1 MNTTSQRGKAWKGRC
16 AGGSVVAQTG
26 SLLYRRLAVGG
37 RWNSPSRVF
46 ISKPGRLPT
55 CDTADCQSALLFKR
69 EPFVLVPRPRPR
81 NSTRTWV
88 SALLALACVFGFL
101 LTPVGLWA
109 ATQTLS
115 SATNL
120 APHDIRP
127 IKPPV
132 AIPTEWTWLR
142 WVLGALALGALGYLL
157 WRYWLRTPPRLKP
170 ERQIPPHERAR
181 KRLEAALRLIHDPKP
196 FCIEVSDA
204 LRIYLEERFNFQA
217 PERTTEEFL
226 LELQAS
232 SRLMPRHKEVLE
244 DFLQRCDLVKFARYE
259 PVESE
264 LIELQEAALRLV
276 NETEPPPPLPN
287 QPVTA
292 AQPAS

>member
-1 MNTTSQRGKAWKGRC
+1 
-16 AGGSVVAQTG
+16 
-26 SLLYRRLAVGG
+26 
-37 RWNSPSRVF
+37 
-46 ISKPGRLPT
+46 
-55 CDTADCQSALLFKR
+55 
-69 EPFVLVPRPRPR
+69 
-81 NSTRTWV
+81 V
-88 SALLALACVFGFL
+88 SALLALVCVFGFL
-101 LTPVGLWA
+101 LTPAGLFA
-109 ATQTLS
+109 ATQALS

-120 APHDIRP
+120 ATNDIRP

-142 WVLGALALGALGYLL
+142 WVLGALALVALGYLL

-170 ERQIPPHERAR
+170 ERQILPHERAR

-204 LRIYLEERFNFQA
+204 LRIYLEERFDFQA

-232 SRLMPRHKEVLE
+232 SRLMPRHKEVLA

-287 QPVTA
+287 QPATA
-292 AQPAS
+292 ALLVS

>member
-1 MNTTSQRGKAWKGRC
+1 MNTTSQRARVWEGAH
-16 AGGSVVAQTG
+16 VAVSEMTPMKHDQ
-26 SLLYRRLAVGG
+26 
-37 RWNSPSRVF
+37 
-46 ISKPGRLPT
+46 
-55 CDTADCQSALLFKR
+55 
-69 EPFVLVPRPRPR
+69 FVLVRRPRSRKSNRSP
-81 NSTRTWV
+81 WF
-88 SALLALACVFGFL
+88 SALRTRACLLSVF

-109 ATQTLS
+109 ATQALS

-120 APHDIRP
+120 AANDVRP

-142 WVLGALALGALGYLL
+142 WVLGALALGALGYML
-157 WRYWLRTPPRLKP
+157 WRYWLRKPPILKP
-170 ERQIPPHERAR
+170 ARQIPPHERAR
-181 KRLEAALRLIHDPKP
+181 KRLEAALRLLHDPKP
-196 FCIEVSDA
+196 FCFEVSDA
-204 LRIYLEERFNFQA
+204 LRIYLEERFDFQA

-287 QPVTA
+287 PTATA